1 MTNLSKK
8 LNKEYLL
15 KESKYF
21 CMAPW
26 VHMHMWPNGEA
37 FPCCIVLADKNQ
49 KGMGNFN
56 ESTIKE
62 LWNSDSMR
70 KFRLN
75 AIKDKPTQMCHRC
88 YDLEETGNVWTL
100 RKNLNKDFAEKFDR
114 VNDTEQD
121 GSHDDP
127 QFYYWDIRFNN
138 LCNMKCRTCG
148 PEFSTSWWKELV
160 QLGNEKYKD
169 PNKIISLSKK
179 PTFWEE
185 ITPLVSNI
193 ESVYFAGGEPLI
205 TDEHYTMLDIWLKTN
220 KQDKIK
226 ISYTTNFSHL
236 KHKGKNVLEYWKQF
250 KNVDVVASLDGSYKR
265 GEWIRKG
272 TRWSKIVENRKKM
285 KQEIPDTMFGITPTV
300 SAYNVWHLPDFF
312 KEWAEL
318 GLIKPWNIRINLL
331 TTPDFM
337 QVQVL
342 PEKFKKE
349 VEEKWLEYLNWLVKQ
364 GYSEEDNHWMFN
376 MKRGVIK
383 YLWRE
388 DLSHMIPKLIS
399 RSTQLDKIR
408 KESMWEIFPELEI
421 LKQYA

>member
-37 FPCCIVLADKNQ
+37 FPCCIDLADKNQ

-56 ESTIKE
+56 KSTIKE

-312 KEWAEL
+312 KETQC
-318 GLIKPWNIRINLL
+318 P
-331 TTPDFM
+331 
-337 QVQVL
+337 
-342 PEKFKKE
+342 
-349 VEEKWLEYLNWLVKQ
+349 
-364 GYSEEDNHWMFN
+364 
-376 MKRGVIK
+376 K
-383 YLWRE
+383 Y
-388 DLSHMIPKLIS
+388 
-399 RSTQLDKIR
+399 
-408 KESMWEIFPELEI
+408 
-421 LKQYA
+421 